1 MSMRWMKLEAQTSVP
16 SLYFLLFSR
25 NKVKIVFFCLFPD
38 LSVQYKN
45 IPKIKV
51 LRMPCQFNMIF
62 SGIFEDLLCKNHR
75 GRSCHLATRVVG
87 APLPRGP
94 TVALLHLSQH
104 PSSSSIS
111 HKPESQTQARVPAT
125 FVWFSISLLKAPL
138 AKLLGGDCSLVCDS
152 SIGPISFCSS
162 VLFFANLCCI
172 GDHVLE
178 LACQI
183 YMVLSSSNAW

>member
-1 MSMRWMKLEAQTSVP
+1 MT
-16 SLYFLLFSR
+16 
-25 NKVKIVFFCLFPD
+25 
-38 LSVQYKN
+38 
-45 IPKIKV
+45 
-51 LRMPCQFNMIF
+51 CQFNMIF
-62 SGIFEDLLCKNHR
+62 SGIFEDLLCKNYR

-87 APLPRGP
+87 APPCRACPLPWGP

-111 HKPESQTQARVPAT
+111 HKPEKPTQARVPAT
-125 FVWFSISLLKAPL
+125 FAVIFDLLAQSTSRKTTR
-138 AKLLGGDCSLVCDS
+138 GDCSLVCDS

-162 VLFFANLCCI
+162 ALFFANLCCI

-183 YMVLSSSNAW
+183 YMVPSSFDA

>member
-1 MSMRWMKLEAQTSVP
+1 M
-16 SLYFLLFSR
+16 
-25 NKVKIVFFCLFPD
+25 
-38 LSVQYKN
+38 QYKN

-62 SGIFEDLLCKNHR
+62 SGIFEDLLCKNYC

-87 APLPRGP
+87 APPLQGTPLPRGP
-94 TVALLHLSQH
+94 MVALLHLSQH
-104 PSSSSIS
+104 PSSSSVS
-111 HKPESQTQARVPAT
+111 HKPEKPTQARVPAT
-125 FVWFSISLLKAPL
+125 FAVIFDLLAQSTSRKTAW
-138 AKLLGGDCSLVCDS
+138 GDCSLVCDS

-162 VLFFANLCCI
+162 ALFFANLCCI

-183 YMVLSSSNAW
+183 YMVPSSSNA